1 MKTIHAFYRHFNSDT
16 TAKGVAIIAKTL
28 GHTLRI
34 LSQKAKPPEWDESLA
49 KENLLWFNGETKSLD
64 IYSLEEKQAILEAI
78 MPAPKL
84 KNQVKLKTRRRQLKA
99 SIKKAMEVEHQKG
112 HEDAAELLCEL
123 WRTPDN
129 CHIPAGKVAQLD
141 MKTMA
146 RHQQKMGTVRKFV
159 DVHNKLTGARPNQNA
174 TYLQEGIIKIPH
186 QWEVDN
192 KTITPHDWLD
202 FTEKFLTH
210 YFPKYPIH
218 AMAVH
223 ADERLKNEETG
234 THCHYF
240 LSGQDSVFG
249 NWDLLKTQI
258 EVVNQYVR
266 EQNTLRAEREE
277 KEEELLPENCELT
290 KAQMVLHGERLQAM
304 FRDFI
309 NEHLLHK
316 RGLHAVLAPETERQS
331 KERKKMNRQAKMPKS
346 KRSHNYATRKCELEE
361 KRLEKLMVAT
371 KEAASS
377 LAELETAKAQLAS
390 EHAWQQEQLMQ
401 LEQDITEK
409 KAEIADQ
416 EQAINTLD
424 FEYCRINTMT
434 KKLRGELKQILGELI
449 REAYI
454 GVAYQQRGLVH
465 QAEDYFQR
473 LAEQLDSELSL
484 DLQPVVHSIIHAV
497 GDEPCDTSP
506 EDCEVGYD

>member
-1 MKTIHAFYRHFNSDT
+1 MKTIHAFYRQFNPDT
-16 TAKGVAIIAKTL
+16 TAKGVALILKTL
-28 GHTLRI
+28 CHTLRI
-34 LSQKAKPPEWDESLA
+34 LTKKVKPPEWDESLA
-49 KENLLWFNGETKSLD
+49 KENSLWFNGKTAPLD
-64 IYSLEEKQAILEAI
+64 DYNLEQKQAILAAI
-78 MPAPKL
+78 MPASKV
-84 KNQVKLKTRRRQLKA
+84 KNQAKLKTRRRQLKGK
-99 SIKKAMEVEHQKG
+99 IKSAMEVERQKG
-112 HEDAAELLCEL
+112 HEDAAELLWEL
-123 WRTPDN
+123 WTTADN
-129 CHIPAGKVAQLD
+129 CPIPAGKVAQLD
-141 MKTMA
+141 MKTLA
-146 RHQQKMGTVRKFV
+146 RHQQKMGSVRKFV
-159 DVHNKLTGARPNQNA
+159 AVHNKLIGARPNQNA

-186 QWEVDN
+186 RWKVDN
-192 KTITPHDWLD
+192 KTITPQDWLD

-266 EQNTLRAEREE
+266 EQNKLRAARNE
-277 KEEELLPENCELT
+277 KEEKLLPENCVLT
-290 KAQMVLHGERLQAM
+290 QEQMVLHGERLQAM

-331 KERKKMNRQAKMPKS
+331 EERKKGNRQLKMPKS

-361 KRLEKLMVAT
+361 KRLEKLKEKT

-377 LAELETAKAQLAS
+377 LAELETAKAQLTS

-416 EQAINTLD
+416 EQAIKTLG

-434 KKLRGELKQILGELI
+434 EKLRGELKQVLGELI

-497 GDEPCDTSP
+497 GDESCDTSP
-506 EDCEVGYD
+506 EDYEVGYD

>member
-1 MKTIHAFYRHFNSDT
+1 MKTIRVFHRHFNPDT
-16 TAKGVAIIAKTL
+16 TAKGIAIIAKIL

-49 KENLLWFNGETKSLD
+49 KENLLWFDGKTASLD
-64 IYSLEEKQAILEAI
+64 DYNLEQKQAILAAI
-78 MPAPKL
+78 MPAPKV
-84 KNQVKLKTRRRQLKA
+84 KNQAKLKTRRRQLKA
-99 SIKKAMEVEHQKG
+99 KIKKAMEVERQKG
-112 HEDAAELLCEL
+112 HEDAAELLREL
-123 WRTPDN
+123 WTTSDN
-129 CHIPAGKVAQLD
+129 CPIPAGKVAQLD
-141 MKTMA
+141 MKTLA

-186 QWEVDN
+186 RWNVDN
-192 KTITPHDWLD
+192 KTITPQDWLD

-210 YFPKYPIH
+210 YFPTYPIH

-266 EQNTLRAEREE
+266 EQNKLRAESEE
-277 KEEELLPENCELT
+277 KEEELLPENCVLT
-290 KAQMVLHGERLQAM
+290 QAQMVLHGERLQAM

-316 RGLHAVLAPETERQS
+316 RGFHAEIAPETERQS
-331 KERKKMNRQAKMPKS
+331 EEGKKMNRQVKMPKS

-361 KRLEKLMVAT
+361 KRLEKLKLAT
-371 KEAASS
+371 KEVASK
-377 LAELETAKAQLAS
+377 LADLETAKAQLD
-390 EHAWQQEQLMQ
+390 H
-401 LEQDITEK
+401 DIAK
-409 KAEIADQ
+409 KKEEVADQ
-416 EQAINTLD
+416 ELALKSLS
-424 FEYCRINTMT
+424 FECCRLSTM
-434 KKLRGELKQILGELI
+434 KAKLKGELRELLGEMI

>member
-1 MKTIHAFYRHFNSDT
+1 MKTIHAFYRHFNPDT
-16 TAKGVAIIAKTL
+16 TAKGIAIIIKL
-28 GHTLRI
+28 LCHTLRI
-34 LSQKAKPPEWDESLA
+34 PSEKVKPPEWDESLA
-49 KENLLWFNGETKSLD
+49 KENLLWFNGKTAPLD
-64 IYSLEEKQAILEAI
+64 DYSLEQKQAILAAI
-78 MPAPKL
+78 MPAPKV
-84 KNQVKLKTRRRQLKA
+84 KNQSQLKTRRRKLKGK
-99 SIKKAMEVEHQKG
+99 IKKAMEVERQNG
-112 HEDAAELLCEL
+112 NEITAELLWEL
-123 WRTPDN
+123 WTTPDN

-141 MKTMA
+141 MKTLA
-146 RHQQKMGTVRKFV
+146 RHQQKMGTVKKFV

-186 QWEVDN
+186 RWNVDN
-192 KTITPHDWLD
+192 KTITPQDWLD

-240 LSGQDSVFG
+240 LSGKDHVFG
-249 NWDLLKTQI
+249 NWGLLKTQI
-258 EVVNQYVR
+258 EVVNQYTR
-266 EQNTLRAEREE
+266 EQNKLRAARNE
-277 KEEELLPENCELT
+277 KEEKLLPENCVLT
-290 KAQMVLHGERLQAM
+290 QSQMVLHGERLQAM

-331 KERKKMNRQAKMPKS
+331 EERKKMNRQAKMPKS

-361 KRLEKLMVAT
+361 KRLEKLKVAT

-390 EHAWQQEQLMQ
+390 EHAWQQELSAQLDH
-401 LEQDITEK
+401 DIAK
-409 KAEIADQ
+409 KKEEVADQ
-416 EQAINTLD
+416 EQALKSLS
-424 FEYCRINTMT
+424 FEYCRLSTM
-434 KKLRGELKQILGELI
+434 KAKLKGELRELLGEMI
-449 REAYI
+449 RAAYI

-465 QAEDYFQR
+465 QAKDYFQR

-497 GDEPCDTSP
+497 GDDQCDKSP
-506 EDCEVGYD
+506 DGYEVNYD

>member
-1 MKTIHAFYRHFNSDT
+1 MKTIHVLYRHFNPDT
-16 TAKGVAIIAKTL
+16 TAKGVAIMSNSL

-34 LSQKAKPPEWDESLA
+34 PSKKVKAPEWDESLA
-49 KENLLWFNGETKSLD
+49 KENLLWFNGITAPLD
-64 IYSLEEKQAILEAI
+64 DYNLEQKQAILEAI
-78 MPAPKL
+78 MPARKV
-84 KNQVKLKTRRRQLKA
+84 KNQARLKTQRRQLKA
-99 SIKKAMEVEHQKG
+99 KIKKAMKVERQKG
-112 HEDAAELLCEL
+112 HEDVAELLWEL
-123 WRTPDN
+123 WTTPDD

-146 RHQQKMGTVRKFV
+146 RHQQKMGTIRKFV

-186 QWEVDN
+186 RWNVDN
-192 KTITPHDWLD
+192 KTITPQDWLD

-210 YFPKYPIH
+210 YFPKYHIH

-240 LSGQDSVFG
+240 LSGKDRVFG

-258 EVVNQYVR
+258 EVVNQYTR
-266 EQNTLRAEREE
+266 EQNKLRAARNE
-277 KEEELLPENCELT
+277 KEEKLLPENCVLT
-290 KAQMVLHGERLQAM
+290 QAQMVLHGERLQAM

-316 RGLHAVLAPETERQS
+316 RGFHAEIAPETERQS
-331 KERKKMNRQAKMPKS
+331 EECKKMNRQVKMPKS

-361 KRLEKLMVAT
+361 KRLEKLKVAT
-371 KEAASS
+371 KEAAIS
-377 LAELETAKAQLAS
+377 LAELETAKAQLTS

-416 EQAINTLD
+416 EQAIKTLG

-434 KKLRGELKQILGELI
+434 GKLRGELKQLLGELI

-454 GVAYQQRGLVH
+454 GVAYQQRGLEH
-465 QAEDYFQR
+465 QAEDFFQR
-473 LAEQLDSELSL
+473 LAEQLDSEMSL
-484 DLQPVVHSIIHAV
+484 DLQPLVHSIIHTV
-497 GDEPCDTSP
+497 YDERRDKSL
-506 EDCEVGYD
+506 EGCEVGYD